1 MKRILIIFKY
11 NIIDIYTNLRTS
23 FEWMVRGFIGN
34 RPQFIKKN
42 VFKKFGIKNAQWVE
56 TGTFR
61 GTSTSFF
68 LKIAP
73 KVFSIEPSEFFYK
86 NALKR
91 FETKKNVEIFFGS
104 SEEILPNLLPKIHG
118 DCNFWLDG
126 HYSGGDTFQGENN
139 CPIPQELELI
149 KKNKLNFNK
158 ILILIDDVRLFVN
171 HKSNNGYPS
180 INFLVG
186 WAKEQDLHWE
196 IESDIF
202 IMRNF

>member
-1 MKRILIIFKY
+1 MNRILVIFKY
-11 NIIDIYTNLRTS
+11 SFVDFLTNLRTS
-23 FEWMVRGFIGN
+23 FEWARRGFIGN
-34 RPQFIKKN
+34 RPQFIKKK
-42 VFKKFGIKNAQWVE
+42 VFNKFGIKNAQWIE

-68 LKIAP
+68 LRIAP
-73 KVFSIEPSEFFYK
+73 RVFSIEPSEFFYK
-86 NALKR
+86 NASKR
-91 FETKKNVEIFFGS
+91 FEGNKNVEILFGS
-104 SEEILPNLLPKIHG
+104 SEEVFPVLLPKIHG

-126 HYSGGDTFQGENN
+126 HFSGGDTFQGKNN

-149 KKNKLNFNK
+149 KKNILNFNR

-171 HKSNNGYPS
+171 HKSNNGYPD
-180 INFLVG
+180 INFLVD
-186 WAKEQDLHWE
+186 WAKEQNLDWE